1 MLLNAEI
8 FSRATGARPD
18 TATLLL
24 PFMLGTLKAYDI
36 NTVRRIA
43 AFLSQAAHE
52 SGAFSKMEENLN
64 YSAKRL
70 AVVWPRRFARTDANG
85 DYVKDDKGKNEPNDA
100 ALTLANKPEPLANYV
115 YSNRNGNS
123 DVSSGDGWKYRGRG
137 IFQLTGKANYKA
149 ASDALNETFVEEPD
163 RVKLPFNACLTAG
176 WYWNS
181 KKLHQY
187 ADTENL
193 EGLSKAIN
201 GGLNGLDE
209 RVAAYHK
216 AKAVLDAYH
225 VGSE

>member
-1 MLLNAEI
+1 MQLNAELL
-8 FSRATGARPD
+8 SRATGAQPD
-18 TATLLL
+18 VATLLL
-24 PFMLGTLKAYDI
+24 PFMLGTLKAYEI
-36 NTVRRIA
+36 NTTVRIS

-52 SGAFSKMEENLN
+52 SGSFSRMEENLN

-70 AVVWPRRFARTDANG
+70 AVVWPRRFARTDVNG
-85 DYVKDDKGKNEPNDA
+85 DYVKDEKNKNEPNDL
-100 ALTLANKPEPLANYV
+100 ALALANRPERLACHV
-115 YSNRNGNS
+115 YADRNGNGS
-123 DVSSGDGWKYRGRG
+123 VESGDGWKYRGRG
-137 IFQLTGKANYKA
+137 IFQLTGKANYRA

-176 WYWNS
+176 WYWSS
-181 KKLHQY
+181 KRLSKF
-187 ADTENL
+187 ADTEDL

-216 AKAVLDAYH
+216 AKAVLDLYN